1 MLTLLRHAK
10 SDYPLGVPDHERPL
24 NPRGRRD
31 APVAGRVL
39 AAGPALSLA
48 LVSDAVRAQQT
59 WDLAAAAL
67 PDVPVQTEP
76 RLYHALAMDI
86 LDVLADL
93 PDDVGHVVV
102 VAHNPGL
109 EEVALM
115 LARPDDSARYEAMCA
130 KFPTSAI
137 ALFNVPG
144 TWSDLTEQFRRCDLV
159 EFAIP
164 RG

>member
-10 SDYPLGVPDHERPL
+10 SDYPLGVVDRDRPL

-31 APVAGRVL
+31 APAVGRLL
-39 AAGPALSLA
+39 AHGPRIDIA
-48 LVSDAVRAQQT
+48 LVSDAERAQQT
-59 WDLAAAAL
+59 WALAAPAL
-67 PDVPVQTEP
+67 PDVAVRTEP

-86 LDVLADL
+86 VEVLSDL
-93 PDDVGHVVV
+93 PEDVTHALVVG
-102 VAHNPGL
+102 HNPGL

-115 LARPDDSARYEAMCA
+115 LARPDDSAMYDTMCA

-137 ALFNVPG
+137 AVLNVSGP
-144 TWSDLTEQFRRCDLV
+144 WARLAEQFRRCDLV
-159 EFAIP
+159 EFAVP

>member
-10 SDYPLGVPDHERPL
+10 SDYPLGVPDHQRPL
-24 NPRGRRD
+24 NPRGERD

-39 AAGPALSLA
+39 AAGPAISLA

-59 WDLAAAAL
+59 WELAAVAL
-67 PDVPVQTEP
+67 PQVPMHTEP

-93 PDDVGHVVV
+93 PDDTGHVVV
-102 VAHNPGL
+102 VGHNPGL

-137 ALFNVPG
+137 ALLNVPDS
-144 TWSDLTEQFRRCDLV
+144 WSHVSEQFRQCDLL
-159 EFAIP
+159 EFAVP